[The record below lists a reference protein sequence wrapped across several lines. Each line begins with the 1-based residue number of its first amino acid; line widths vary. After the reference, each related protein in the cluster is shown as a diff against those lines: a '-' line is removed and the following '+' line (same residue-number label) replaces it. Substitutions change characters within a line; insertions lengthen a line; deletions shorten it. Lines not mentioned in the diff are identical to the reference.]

1 MTIEQPIRDE
11 VIDSLEK
18 WWAAANQDVFVLSL
32 VLHPW
37 IRGRCFSNRDRL
49 SRMDIFNM
57 AERVFKHVFE
67 EDPDCFI
74 FMKEFMEFMNGMGR
88 FLDEMMRLE
97 SLKVNYAKE
106 VSSYHLFNR
115 FY

>member
-1 MTIEQPIRDE
+1 MTRD
-11 VIDSLEK
+11 
-18 WWAAANQDVFVLSL
+18 
-32 VLHPW
+32 
-37 IRGRCFSNRDRL
+37 GL

-57 AERVFKHVFE
+57 AECVFKRVFE

-74 FMKEFMEFMNGMGR
+74 FMKEFMEFMNDMGR
-88 FLDEMMRLE
+88 FSDEMMRLE